1 MVTRFLLGTT
11 EAGFGPG
18 GLWYISTWYTKKET
32 AKRVMIF
39 YFGIL
44 SGQAFSKLIAF
55 GILHMRG
62 VADRPGWFWLF
73 VIMGGFTC
81 VNGLVLGLLLPDS
94 SRNPHSAFLPRISL
108 FSQKEI
114 HILKTRVLLD
124 DPMKGQKKKR
134 IGLVS
139 FKKLVR
145 TLPSSQQTSSSITSL
160 TATTNTSSPT
170 GECGSTS

>member
-44 SGQAFSKLIAF
+44 SGQAWSKLIAY

-62 VADRPGWFWLF
+62 VADKPGWFWLF
-73 VIMGGFTC
+73 VLMGSFTC
-81 VNGLVLGLLLPDS
+81 LIGLILGFLLPDS
-94 SRNPHSAFLPRISL
+94 ARNPHSAFLPGVTI
-108 FSQKEI
+108 FSQREI
-114 HILKTRVLLD
+114 HILKTRVLID

-145 TLPSSQQTSSSITSL
+145 KFHPYMP
-160 TATTNTSSPT
+160 SPT
-170 GECGSTS
+170 PLLFDQIN

>member
-18 GLWYISTWYTKKET
+18 ALWYLSTWYTKKET
-32 AKRVMIF
+32 AKRVMVF

-44 SGQAFSKLIAF
+44 FGQACSKLIAF

-73 VIMGGFTC
+73 VLMGSYTC
-81 VNGLVLGLLLPDS
+81 VNGIVFGFLLPDF
-94 SRNPHSAFLPRISL
+94 SRNPHSAFLPRVSL
-108 FSQKEI
+108 FSKRQM

-145 TLPSSQQTSSSITSL
+145 IF
-160 TATTNTSSPT
+160 PT
-170 GECGSTS
+170 

>member
-44 SGQAFSKLIAF
+44 SGQAWSKLIAY

-62 VADRPGWFWLF
+62 VADKPGWFWLF
-73 VIMGGFTC
+73 VLMGSFTC
-81 VNGLVLGLLLPDS
+81 VIGLILGFLLPDS
-94 SRNPHSAFLPRISL
+94 SGKPHSAFLPGVSI
-108 FSQKEI
+108 FSQREV

-139 FKKLVR
+139 FKELVR
-145 TLPSSQQTSSSITSL
+145 NFHPYMP
-160 TATTNTSSPT
+160 SPT
-170 GECGSTS
+170 PLLFDQIN